1 MFILRNYCKSIL
13 DAVVN
18 IVPQSSHLFWK
29 MWYYCSLLLAIRV
42 IIHTYAKV
50 VLLWPKYPT
59 PFFHLMQSCYLDLR
73 PALTLPPISEIYTRW
88 EKLANP
94 WRNIALFG
102 PLLQLNIMLEQMRSS
117 TYIKINQDV
126 SKLLKVQIYQL
137 WLPWLMNSW
146 ELSYLCNNGLF
157 MTRYCPRHTEVEGWL
172 LLFISTI

>member
-18 IVPQSSHLFWK
+18 TVPRSSHLFWK

-59 PFFHLMQSCYLDLR
+59 PFFHLMQSCNLDLR
-73 PALTLPPISEIYTRW
+73 PAPTIPPISEIYTRW
-88 EKLANP
+88 EKTCQP
-94 WRNIALFG
+94 LFG
-102 PLLQLNIMLEQMRSS
+102 PLLQLNIMLGQMRSS

-137 WLPWLMNSW
+137 WLSWLMIIIAIS
-146 ELSYLCNNGLF
+146 LSF
-157 MTRYCPRHTEVEGWL
+157 CPCEKFL
-172 LLFISTI
+172 